1 VDAMRSGGSRPDES
15 EALRTVAESLGP
27 LTRAQRHEPP
37 EAGLQQLVG
46 LAATELVGAQWASIT
61 VMRTGTFKTIARNEP
76 VADQIDLAQYRA
88 GVGPCVDA
96 LLEDSTYLTGDIAH
110 EPKWEP
116 VGRQLHEQFG
126 VNSMLAYRL
135 HLLDESE
142 AIAGL
147 NLSAPEPDAF
157 GEADLHRGR
166 VLATHCALLVTASL
180 AHDKATHLLRA
191 LESNR
196 EIGVAIGV
204 LMARHQLTRDQAFDV
219 LRVESQRSNRKLV
232 DVALDVADT
241 GLAPPGVAEGAAGL

>member
-1 VDAMRSGGSRPDES
+1 MDAVPQGGSRPKES
-15 EALRTVAESLGP
+15 DALKVVAESLAR
-27 LTRAQRHEPP
+27 LTRELRNEPP
-37 EAGLQQLVG
+37 DAGLQQLVG

-61 VMRTGTFKTIARNEP
+61 VMRGGSFHTVARNEQ
-76 VADQIDLAQYRA
+76 VADEIDLTQYRA

-96 LLEDSTYLTGDIAH
+96 LLEDSTYVTGDIAR

-116 VGRQLHEQFG
+116 VGRQLHEQYG

-147 NLSAPEPDAF
+147 NLSSPEPDAF
-157 GEADLHRGR
+157 DTADLHRGR

-180 AHDKATHLLRA
+180 AQDKATHLLRA

-219 LRVESQRSNRKLV
+219 LRVASQRSNRKLV
-232 DVALDVADT
+232 DIAVEVADT
-241 GLAPPGVAEGAAGL
+241 GLAPPGVAEGAEGL